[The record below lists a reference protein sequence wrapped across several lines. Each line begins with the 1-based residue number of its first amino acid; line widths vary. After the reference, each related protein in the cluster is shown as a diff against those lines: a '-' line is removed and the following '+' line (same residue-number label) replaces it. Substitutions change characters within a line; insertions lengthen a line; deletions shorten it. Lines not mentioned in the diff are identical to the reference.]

1 MVSDLP
7 VAEIAAP
14 AAPPQNPLVDVLVR
28 VLVADALI
36 ARRTA
41 SDRLEVSTPTGQ
53 TMEWCCVGDM
63 AFGRSTADQ
72 GEASWLHRINV
83 GGVVAPTEAGR
94 EIGRIVRGLV

>member
-7 VAEIAAP
+7 VTEIAGP
-14 AAPPQNPLVDVLVR
+14 ADNPLVDVLIR
-28 VLVADALI
+28 VLVADALM

-41 SDRLEVSTPTGQ
+41 GDRLEVSTQTGQ
-53 TMEWCCVGDM
+53 TMEWCCVGDL

-83 GGVVAPTEAGR
+83 GGMVAPTAAGV
-94 EIGRIVRGLV
+94 EIGRIVRGLA